1 MAVKTFVLLGLL
13 GAIMLG
19 VFGPLQPE
27 TAVASTHGA
36 TRSFSESW
44 VLPEGQ
50 LQLTVSA
57 TGYGAIGLLK
67 ETLPEGFTFVES
79 DLAAAT
85 VKVDGKTVIFTLL
98 GAQLITY
105 IVTAPAAE
113 GQYDFSGVLLD
124 DLKQEAITS
133 GDSSIRVGPEPTAT
147 PEPAPT
153 NTPEPTATPKP
164 TATPE
169 PTATP
174 APTASP
180 APTATPELTPIPA
193 PQPTATAV
201 PTATPMP
208 APTAAVIVVTPT
220 ATAAPLVGDT
230 EDEGGTPI
238 YMWLPVVLLVL
249 ALLMAIAVYVRM
261 RIMQR

>member
-19 VFGPLQPE
+19 VFGPLQSE

-50 LQLTVSA
+50 LQVTVTA
-57 TGYGAIGLLK
+57 TGYGVVGLLK

-85 VKVDGKTVIFTLL
+85 VKVDGQTVIFTLL
-98 GAQLITY
+98 GAQLVTY
-105 IVTAPAAE
+105 TVTAPAAE

-124 DLKQEAITS
+124 NLKQEAITA

-147 PEPAPT
+147 PKPAPT
-153 NTPEPTATPKP
+153 NTPEPTSTPKP
-164 TATPE
+164 KATPEATATPT

-174 APTASP
+174 APTA
-180 APTATPELTPIPA
+180 TPDP
-193 PQPTATAV
+193 
-201 PTATPMP
+201 
-208 APTAAVIVVTPT
+208 TPT
-220 ATAAPLVGDT
+220 PRRSPRRRRLRC
-230 EDEGGTPI
+230 PRPRPCPR
-238 YMWLPVVLLVL
+238 L
-249 ALLMAIAVYVRM
+249 R
-261 RIMQR
+261 R